1 MAPHSMYQKGSYSLD
16 PFAPSGEP
24 KNLNE
29 EGASKPDD
37 EVGANVALAELGAGI
52 TKAKKYSSL
61 KVDAQKIDV
70 PKEDQ
75 KGSIYN
81 QKV

>member
-1 MAPHSMYQKGSYSLD
+1 MPNLYQKGSYSLD

-24 KNLNE
+24 EKLNE

-37 EVGANVALAELGAGI
+37 EVGANAALAELGAGI

-61 KVDAQKIDV
+61 KANAQKIDI
-70 PKEDQ
+70 PKEGQ
-75 KGSIYN
+75 KSSYN
-81 QKV
+81 DKP

>member
-1 MAPHSMYQKGSYSLD
+1 MPHNIYNKGNYTLD

-29 EGASKPDD
+29 EGGEKPSD
-37 EVGANVALAELGAGI
+37 EVGANAALAELGAGV

-61 KVDAQKIDV
+61 AANAQKIDI
-70 PKEDQ
+70 PKEGQ
-75 KGSIYN
+75 KSSYN
-81 QKV
+81 DKP